1 MHAFVLSRFGC
12 VRLFVTMDCSP
23 PGFSVHGILKA
34 RILEWVVSP
43 SSRGTFPTRGSNLC
57 LLYLLHC
64 RWILYCWATREL
76 RCWRRLSRVP
86 WTAKRSNQ
94 PVLKEINPKY
104 SLEGLVLKLQYFAK
118 TQLIRKDS
126 DTGKDWRQEEKGMTE
141 DKMVGWHHW
150 LNGHKFEQAPGDG
163 EGQGS
168 LACCSPWGRRGSNR
182 SEWLNT
188 SRDPP
193 PTSGQ
198 FRPECNAGRIGAWK
212 TAAPNTLWWDLSPPI
227 PQGEESSVA
236 KYYECP
242 IYTDRRRGPVPSL
255 DLTSLL
261 VTEVISR
268 GERPQ
273 PPPPQQGTHAPEIEN
288 GHCGRNLAYA
298 PLSENMQ
305 KRSTREDH

>member
-12 VRLFVTMDCSP
+12 VRLFVTPWTVARQASLSM
-23 PGFSVHGILKA
+23 GFSRQEYWMGCQSL
-34 RILEWVVSP
+34 LQ
-43 SSRGTFPTRGSNLC
+43 GTFPTQGSNLC
-57 LLYLLHC
+57 LLYLLRC

-104 SLEGLVLKLQYFAK
+104 SLEGLMLKLQYFAK

-168 LACCSPWGRRGSNR
+168 LACCSPWGRRGLNT

-188 SRDPP
+188 SRDRPP
-193 PTSGQ
+193 GQ
-198 FRPECNAGRIGAWK
+198 FGPECNAGRIGAWK
-212 TAAPNTLWWDLSPPI
+212 TATPNTLWWDLSPPI
-227 PQGEESSVA
+227 P
-236 KYYECP
+236 
-242 IYTDRRRGPVPSL
+242 
-255 DLTSLL
+255 
-261 VTEVISR
+261 
-268 GERPQ
+268 
-273 PPPPQQGTHAPEIEN
+273 
-288 GHCGRNLAYA
+288 
-298 PLSENMQ
+298 
-305 KRSTREDH
+305 